1 MKTIIKLIFTITI
14 FYFLFQNIDHKKFTS
29 ILLESH
35 IHFIFFALLF
45 QLASIALASYRW
57 RLIMQLLDFR
67 ERVSFYSQSYFKGM
81 FFNQLLPGSIGGDA
95 IKIYDLAKKNYS
107 KKESIFGVLI
117 DRVIGLVGLLILSF
131 ISNLAFYGS
140 FPNWLFNLINI
151 ITIGGILSFIIG
163 IYIHKITFLEKIK
176 FINYIYKLSLKI
188 YTLYKN
194 KKDLFFQLLI
204 SLFVHICSVA
214 AIYCIALSID
224 VHLSLYYYLV
234 AIPPVFLFMIV
245 PISFAG
251 WGIRE
256 GAMVAILSLV
266 GVDKEKI
273 LVISIV
279 YGIILIISS
288 IPGALFWIKKKKKV

>member
-1 MKTIIKLIFTITI
+1 MKTIIKLIFTIAI
-14 FYFLFQNIDHKKFTS
+14 FYFLFENIDHDRFIS
-29 ILLESH
+29 IVFKSH
-35 IHFIFFALLF
+35 IQFILIALFF

-57 RLIMQLLDFR
+57 RLIMQLLNFK
-67 ERVSFYSQSYFKGM
+67 EKVSFYTQSYFKGM

-95 IKIYDLAKKNYS
+95 IKIYDLAKKDYS

-117 DRVIGLVGLLILSF
+117 DRVIGLIGLLILSL
-131 ISNLAFYGS
+131 ISNLIFYGS
-140 FPNWLFNLINI
+140 FPNWLFNLINV
-151 ITIGGILSFIIG
+151 ITISGILSFIIG
-163 IYIHKITFLEKIK
+163 IYIHKISFLEKIK
-176 FINYIYKLSLKI
+176 FINYIHKLSLKI
-188 YTLYKN
+188 YILYKN
-194 KKDLFFQLLI
+194 KKDLFIQLLI
-204 SLFVHICSVA
+204 SLFVHICSVL

-224 VHLSLYYYLV
+224 VQLSLYYYLV